1 MGLFSS
7 RPFLYTGKFF
17 RIVFNLEYVNRWVVD
32 SNSSLY
38 FFRIKSCN
46 AYFYTQP
53 NSFCIN
59 LHGSSNKNVFSY
71 YKVNE
76 AICRVAYHF
85 VCRCVRTFQLSL
97 LSLERDMGVA
107 VGVMQYCNHRMQL
120 LKFQLQKYN
129 FHFGRVA
136 LL

>member
-1 MGLFSS
+1 M
-7 RPFLYTGKFF
+7 YTGKFL
-17 RIVFNLEYVNRWVVD
+17 RLVFNCECVKRWVVG
-32 SNSSLY
+32 SSSSLH

-76 AICRVAYHF
+76 AICRVAYHV

-120 LKFQLQKYN
+120 LYFN
-129 FHFGRVA
+129 FKSIIFISVKSRCSNSVYFTG
-136 LL
+136 L